1 MAFIKSALE
10 IALERTKDVKSDPK
24 TVKKDELLKAGRK
37 LASEYLFTLN
47 FDITKMKTRIN
58 QYKGEDRATFLNGII
73 KTFIANINLPKN
85 NLYEDM
91 LNKIS
96 DGLGELSSNK
106 KDTVKMIDQIKQ
118 FYVQYLESKEQLIEA
133 IKQQYAPRLMQKQK
147 ELAEKY
153 GQDVNIPP
161 EQDPE
166 FMEILRSNIQKL
178 ETQYHESLAGAKE
191 ELRKIMS

>member
-24 TVKKDELLKAGRK
+24 TVKKDKLLKSGRR
-37 LASEYLFTLN
+37 LASEYLNTFN
-47 FDITKMKTRIN
+47 FDISKLNTQIN
-58 QYKGEDRATFLNGII
+58 QYTGADKTTFLNGII

-85 NLYEDM
+85 NSYEDI
-91 LNKIS
+91 LHKIS
-96 DGLGELSSNK
+96 QGLENLSSNK
-106 KDTVKMIDQIKQ
+106 KDTVKMIDQIRQ
-118 FYVQYLESKEQLIEA
+118 FYIQYLENREQLIEA
-133 IKQQYAPRLMQKQK
+133 IKQQYAPRLMQKQQ

-153 GQDVNIPP
+153 GHDVKISP

-178 ETQYHESLAGAKE
+178 ETQYNESLAGAKE